1 MSRIGRMPIAIPAG
15 VTVDIAEN
23 NHVTVKGPKGT
34 LEKTLP
40 TEMEIKVEGEEVVVT
55 RPNDLKKMKSLH
67 GLTRSLIQNMVTGVT
82 EGYQN
87 AVDELKNLFKDNY
100 PGLEILESYD
110 IALISNAFV
119 FHVERG
125 IIKDVDEDEGKE
137 EKASLSI
144 VRYIL
149 DINSM
154 ENYFLDENIEIE
166 SFDEGDVILTTKLH

>member
-1 MSRIGRMPIAIPAG
+1 MSKFL
-15 VTVDIAEN
+15 DCYDD
-23 NHVTVKGPKGT
+23 VKGKYLNQFSRVLNKVKEETILLADQIP
-34 LEKTLP
+34 EKTLINCFK
-40 TEMEIKVEGEEVVVT
+40 EQNAHSCNIWRQKNGEI
-55 RPNDLKKMKSLH
+55 NYFL
-67 GLTRSLIQNMVTGVT
+67 GLTRGKLNVT

-125 IIKDVDEDEGKE
+125 IIKDADEDEGKGKE

-166 SFDEGDVILTTKLH
+166 SFDEGVVILTTKLH

>member
-1 MSRIGRMPIAIPAG
+1 M
-15 VTVDIAEN
+15 
-23 NHVTVKGPKGT
+23 
-34 LEKTLP
+34 
-40 TEMEIKVEGEEVVVT
+40 
-55 RPNDLKKMKSLH
+55 
-67 GLTRSLIQNMVTGVT
+67 GLTRGKLNVT